1 MGMKSQMKLTHN
13 AVSMLLSAY
22 RAIFQRAYT
31 KGLAT
36 AVLLTAGLATTA
48 QAADPIGGN
57 INAAKEITQSTTVNA
72 DLNVSGKGSLTV
84 KGTSGALSGANYDLT
99 LAGADNTLT
108 LSGGASVTFDNIK
121 AAGGI
126 IATGNSNTLTANSI
140 ALRSKLEVQDNGALT
155 INADNFTANTG
166 ASLINSGTL
175 TLTGNYDL
183 TAITSYTVDAGA
195 KFNIGAESSS
205 PETSVTVAGA
215 ALTGALTNNAQFEVN
230 NNSALKVQAES
241 IELTKTNFS
250 SSDKNSALTIQ
261 SGGVLDMR
269 DTAVTLKTTK
279 NDGFNTGF
287 SWGTGEIITGDLKF
301 TPQKTAAHINIDYGT
316 LTITG
321 NFDSTVDSNRNLR
334 AQGSSIETTRDATI
348 NFFNYGTEANTIEG
362 VNSVTADS
370 ADFKNKSS
378 DNKTHSFLNF
388 SGAWELDDI
397 NVVAGKD
404 GQVTLKTGTTLTGGD
419 ALHMNGNTSKWNLVY
434 NIGKGNYG
442 DVIIEQG
449 ASATFKQLEHA
460 FRQKDINELID
471 DGLMSGNK
479 FSSDAENNDDHG
491 KLTVNGNLTITGNG
505 TRESIASG
513 LGVSQTNGVFLHD
526 VYLYGAQIEIGA
538 GGKLAFTG
546 ADAVEDIIVNAEDL
560 KAKAE
565 AGELGNITVG
575 YVTKKIEDATGWN
588 VNPLVWAKADNVTVA
603 AGGTLALDLTTLGIT
618 ELTAEQMQA
627 IRADL
632 MSKNSQGTIDF
643 GAIKLDGLA
652 DLIETD
658 KETGKTAIT
667 ASDLASVGNI
677 DGLNLDQLATAT
689 VTEVTS
695 TTPLPGAVY
704 GNLQATANTTSYNVK
719 SNMTLVNDEG
729 DGFGYSLKEDG
740 STELLD
746 YSISTGNSL
755 TVSNGGTV
763 GDIAGQ
769 GEFVITND
777 TNKQTTTGALTVS
790 KITTQGPVVAQEI
803 NNDELVVYDSLTSA
817 PVSAEENAA
826 LHDITTGVL
835 TVHQGASLTT
845 NDLEIKGKDS
855 LDQDKTSLI
864 TGSVTANSVT
874 LNQGAV
880 LQIGTDGSNSASG
893 KLSATKVNLDGGTL
907 IVDPE
912 FNQATATAAIGA
924 FTSQSVT
931 TESADLVINGN
942 VIVGKNSALGVGM
955 SERELTAAIARYQ
968 TNGSLQAGNY
978 GSILLVND
986 SGLTI
991 ENNYGIA
998 LGTADVAT
1006 LQSKR
1011 QANAIYFGTGGSLV
1025 LTARS
1030 LSTEPTITFAGTNT
1044 NGNLIAG
1051 GGQLVVPAGA
1061 SAAQIANTFVDAAGN
1076 AAKVQVDG
1084 TNTLYIS
1091 SANNLYYDTLA
1102 AGETL
1107 ADVDLKLNTRNARNI
1122 LSGLSNATYAYA
1134 LEVLDANAKLRA
1146 DALNPDYVPGG
1157 TEPQYLKPMQGLD
1170 FVQDAVGVNA
1180 GSGLETAA
1188 RLAGLAG
1195 AAQSAQQT
1203 MQATTDVIAAR
1214 AGMGVMSNL
1223 VVSERNGFGLWFAP
1237 IYRMQDADGFEA
1249 DGLDAGADIDLYGA
1263 ALGADYAFMDS
1274 AKVGVMFNLGSGSAD
1289 GNGAGSGVDNDF
1301 DYYSLAAYAAV
1312 TPISNLTLLA
1322 DLSYSVADNDI
1333 EAESGVE
1340 GYGKLGTSLDST
1352 ALSLGVSAQY
1362 ELNLAAVDITPHIG
1376 LRYTSLDVDDYS
1388 VDSDAGILAHS
1399 DSDRM
1404 SLFSIPVGVKFSRDF
1419 VSNNW
1424 TISPAFD
1431 LTLTG
1436 NMGDDELEAETTFVG
1451 AEGYEARLTTEVIDS
1466 FVYGAALGLSA
1477 ENGNFNFGL
1486 GVSYQGSSNTDSVSV
1501 NAQAGYRF

>member
-57 INAAKEITQSTTVNA
+57 INEAKEITQSTTVNA

-108 LSGGASVTFDNIK
+108 LSGGASVTFDNIN

-175 TLTGNYDL
+175 TLTGNYNL

-215 ALTGALTNNAQFEVN
+215 ALTGALTNNAQFVVN

-250 SSDKNSALTIQ
+250 SSAKNGALTIQ

-269 DTAVTLKTTK
+269 DTAVTISG
-279 NDGFNTGF
+279 DAFNTGF
-287 SWGTGEIITGDLKF
+287 SWGTGKIITGDLEF
-301 TPQKTAAHINIDYGT
+301 TPKTTSKHINITSGI
-316 LTITG
+316 LTVTG
-321 NFDSTVDSNRNLR
+321 NFDGNTLLSGKNLR
-334 AQGSSIETTRDATI
+334 AQGTAVSTTKDVTI
-348 NFFNYGTEANTIEG
+348 NFANSSSEAKTITG
-362 VNSVTADS
+362 VGSITADS
-370 ADFKNKSS
+370 TDIKDNETADAN
-378 DNKTHSFLNF
+378 NHSFLSF
-388 SGAWELDDI
+388 SGAWELDEN
-397 NVVAGKD
+397 NVVAGQK
-404 GQVTLKTGTTLTGGD
+404 GQVTFKTGANVTGGD
-419 ALHMNGNTSKWNLVY
+419 ALHINGTVSKFGTLGNV
-434 NIGKGNYG
+434 GKGNYG
-442 DVIIEQG
+442 DIIIEQG
-449 ASATFKQLEHA
+449 ASATFKELEHA
-460 FRQKDINELID
+460 LTQKTVNQFIEDKLV
-471 DGLMSGNK
+471 SGNK
-479 FSSDAENNDDHG
+479 FEGASASNDDHG

-546 ADAVEDIIVNAEDL
+546 PDAVEDIIVNADTL
-560 KAKAE
+560 KEQAE
-565 AGELGNITVG
+565 AKKLGNITVD
-575 YVTKKIEDATGWN
+575 YIEKQIADATGWN

-603 AGGTLALDLTTLGIT
+603 AGGTLVLDLTTLGIT

-632 MSKNSQGTIDF
+632 MSKNSQGTINF
-643 GAIKLDGLA
+643 GAIMLDGLA

-658 KETGKTAIT
+658 KETGKTTIT

-704 GNLQATANTTSYNVK
+704 GNLQATANTTSYKVK

-763 GDIAGQ
+763 GDIEGQ

-777 TNKQTTTGALTVS
+777 TNKQTTTGALKVS

>member
-57 INAAKEITQSTTVNA
+57 INEAKEITQSTTVNA

-108 LSGGASVTFDNIK
+108 LSGGASVTFDNIN

-215 ALTGALTNNAQFEVN
+215 ALTGALTNNAQFVVN

-250 SSDKNSALTIQ
+250 SSAKNGALTIQ

-269 DTAVTLKTTK
+269 DTAVTISG
-279 NDGFNTGF
+279 DAFNTGF
-287 SWGTGEIITGDLKF
+287 SWGTGEIITGDLEF
-301 TPQKTAAHINIDYGT
+301 TPKTTSKHINITSGI
-316 LTITG
+316 LTVTG
-321 NFDSTVDSNRNLR
+321 NFDGNTLLSGKNLR
-334 AQGSSIETTRDATI
+334 AQGTAVSTTKDVTI
-348 NFFNYGTEANTIEG
+348 NFANSSSGAKTITG
-362 VNSVTADS
+362 VGSITADS
-370 ADFKNKSS
+370 TDIKDNETADAN
-378 DNKTHSFLNF
+378 NHSFLSF
-388 SGAWELDDI
+388 SGAWELDEN
-397 NVVAGKD
+397 NVVAGQK
-404 GQVTLKTGTTLTGGD
+404 GQVTFKTGANVTGGD
-419 ALHMNGNTSKWNLVY
+419 ALHINGTVSKFGTLGNV
-434 NIGKGNYG
+434 GKGNYG
-442 DVIIEQG
+442 DIIIEQG
-449 ASATFKQLEHA
+449 ASATFKELEHA
-460 FRQKDINELID
+460 LTQKTVNQFID
-471 DGLMSGNK
+471 DKLVSGNK
-479 FSSDAENNDDHG
+479 FEGASASNDDHG
-491 KLTVNGNLTITGNG
+491 KLTVNGNLTITGNDK
-505 TRESIASG
+505 RESIANG
-513 LGVSQTNGVFLHD
+513 LGMYSSNGTFLHD
-526 VYLYGAQIEIGA
+526 VYLYSAEIEIGA

-565 AGELGNITVG
+565 AGELGNITVD

-658 KETGKTAIT
+658 KETGKTTIT

-729 DGFGYSLKEDG
+729 DGFGYSLKDDG

-998 LGTADVAT
+998 LGTADVGT